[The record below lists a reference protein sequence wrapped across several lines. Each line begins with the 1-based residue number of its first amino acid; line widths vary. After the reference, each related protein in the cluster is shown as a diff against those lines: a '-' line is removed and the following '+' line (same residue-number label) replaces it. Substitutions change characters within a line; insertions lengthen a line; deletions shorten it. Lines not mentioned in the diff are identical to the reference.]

1 MARRFI
7 CDSGESITAEIETVD
22 PIFVAALDH
31 EKAEPVMR
39 CALLMGLCALAEG
52 GTWPMSVLEV
62 MAAFMAN
69 MKSTISGPQRLD
81 AVRCGAQTGN
91 DGQDSSRE
99 SR

>member
-7 CDSGESITAEIETVD
+7 CDSGASITAEIETTD
-22 PIFVAALDH
+22 PIFLAALQH

-52 GTWPMSVLEV
+52 GTWPMAVLDV

-69 MKSTISGPQRLD
+69 MKRRISD
-81 AVRCGAQTGN
+81 SDTRCEVPAGGAEGN
-91 DGQDSSRE
+91 SAGE